1 MTAAQIKA
9 ILTAKGFST
18 DTWTTL
24 NDGNNYFSTICMEG
38 DDNIFV
44 IPTSNLF
51 YFDSTEKL
59 LYVNKMD
66 GKVKTTMVGMD
77 KPNEVTFK
85 GKKYYIN
92 SVNYSTETDIGN
104 IVEIHDFKHITGFI
118 TR

>member
-1 MTAAQIKA
+1 
-9 ILTAKGFST
+9 
-18 DTWTTL
+18 
-24 NDGNNYFSTICMEG
+24 
-38 DDNIFV
+38 
-44 IPTSNLF
+44 
-51 YFDSTEKL
+51 
-59 LYVNKMD
+59 MD
-66 GKVKTTMVGMD
+66 GKVKTTMTGMD